1 MTSTPVRL
9 QKYLADRGIGS
20 RRACETLIAD
30 GRVRVD
36 GEVVTELGTKVDP
49 SAARVLVD
57 GDPVATTEE
66 GRRNILLY
74 KPRGYICSASSK
86 QGKTVY
92 ALLGP
97 IEERLVPA
105 GRLDKNSEGLLIL
118 SNNGDLVNR
127 LTHPRHGHEKAYEVT
142 VQGSV
147 SKIVLEALRRSF
159 VLDGY
164 QTIPAMVKKR
174 PRQER
179 GGTTVLEF
187 VLKEGRNRQI
197 RRMCSQ
203 LGLRI
208 TRLVRARI
216 GPITDEGLVPGR
228 WRELSAREV
237 TALSGQPSRRGM
249 PRLHATSSG
258 S

>member
-20 RRACETLIAD
+20 RRACEKLIAD

-36 GEVVTELGTKVDP
+36 GNVVTELGTKVVP
-49 SAARVLVD
+49 SAALVLVD

-66 GRRNILLY
+66 QRRSILLY
-74 KPRGYICSASSK
+74 KPRGYICSASSR

-92 ALLGP
+92 ELLGSV
-97 IEERLVPA
+97 EERLVPA
-105 GRLDKNSEGLLIL
+105 GRLDKDSEGLLIL
-118 SNNGDLVNR
+118 SNDGELVSR

-142 VQGSV
+142 VQGRV
-147 SKIVLEALRRSF
+147 SGNALESLGRSF

-164 QTIPAMVKKR
+164 RTRPARVTKL
-174 PRQER
+174 PRQEG

-187 VLKEGRNRQI
+187 VLQEGRNRQI
-197 RRMCSQ
+197 RRMCSDV
-203 LGLRI
+203 GLRVM
-208 TRLVRARI
+208 RLARTRI
-216 GPITDEGLVPGR
+216 GPITAEGLQPGR

-237 TALSGQPSRRGM
+237 AALSRGSRQAG
-249 PRLHATSSG
+249 
-258 S
+258 

>member
-118 SNNGDLVNR
+118 SNDGDLVSL

-142 VQGSV
+142 IQGSV
-147 SKIVLEALRRSF
+147 SSDTIAALRRPF

-164 QTIPAMVKKR
+164 RTRPARVEKISR
-174 PRQER
+174 SART
-179 GGTTVLEF
+179 GTTVLEF

-197 RRMCSQ
+197 RRMCSHV
-203 LGLRI
+203 GIRVA
-208 TRLVRARI
+208 RLARTRI
-216 GPITDEGLVPGR
+216 GPLTAEGLQLGE
-228 WRELSAREV
+228 WRELSALEV
-237 TALSGQPSRRGM
+237 ASLYRGSRQAG
-249 PRLHATSSG
+249 
-258 S
+258 